1 MDTSHLNTVLQ
12 LYQKKALGLSD
23 LDATN
28 FEIEQA
34 ILQSSLE
41 SYRRQ
46 EQGRKQ
52 RASPTATRRRRGSP
66 VQADPSFVMASRD
79 DDGRESRQ
87 SPVSPAAASLPA
99 AAAYA
104 SSAPSHPS
112 PAPLGTVDEYPQ
124 TVQELVM
131 NGFELSKVVHAYEL
145 IGDNFDD
152 LLAFLLQN
160 AGA

>member
-1 MDTSHLNTVLQ
+1 MSHHVAQ
-12 LYQKKALGLSD
+12 IYEKKAMGLSD

-28 FEIEQA
+28 FELEQA

-46 EQGRKQ
+46 ELGRKQ
-52 RASPTATRRRRGSP
+52 RASPTIGRRRRASP
-66 VQADPSFVMASRD
+66 VHAGPSFASARD
-79 DDGRESRQ
+79 VGANDDIAEFVPQ
-87 SPVSPAAASLPA
+87 SASMIP

-104 SSAPSHPS
+104 ASAPSAPS

-131 NGFELSKVVHAYEL
+131 NGFELSKVARAYEL

-160 AGA
+160 HGS